1 MNHSWEDTFEMP
13 AENFLG
19 IILYV
24 KEKNRRQEE
33 AIKKIKGGQ
42 TKHY

>member
-1 MNHSWEDTFEMP
+1 MNQPWETTFAMP
-13 AENFLG
+13 AETFLG

-33 AIKKIKGGQ
+33 QIAKIKGKP
-42 TKHY
+42 TKTY